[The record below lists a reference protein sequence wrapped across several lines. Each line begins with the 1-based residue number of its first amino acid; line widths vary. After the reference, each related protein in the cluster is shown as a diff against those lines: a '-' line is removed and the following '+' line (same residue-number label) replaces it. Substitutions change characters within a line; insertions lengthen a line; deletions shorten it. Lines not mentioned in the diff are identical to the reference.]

1 MVIRLKPESGW
12 NLEDIRF
19 FFLIKNPETQIPPKC
34 QFYFISYKDI

>member
-12 NLEDIRF
+12 NLEDIR